1 MARRNN
7 MTRKNRNRKN
17 RKSMK
22 GGADA
27 PAPSTADPTPVAVA
41 PPAESASASQAGG
54 KRKTRKGGKGRK
66 LSSGARVWQDHMMST
81 YREMK
86 ARNPNTRLGDAM
98 KAAKKTFRK

>member
-27 PAPSTADPTPVAVA
+27 PAPSTANPA
-41 PPAESASASQAGG
+41 PAAPEASASASQSGG
-54 KRKTRKGGKGRK
+54 KRRKSRK
-66 LSSGARVWQDHMMST
+66 LSSGARAWQDHMMKT

-86 ARNPNTRLGDAM
+86 ARDSSTRLGDAM

>member
-27 PAPSTADPTPVAVA
+27 PAPSTADPTPVT
-41 PPAESASASQAGG
+41 PPVESASASQAGG